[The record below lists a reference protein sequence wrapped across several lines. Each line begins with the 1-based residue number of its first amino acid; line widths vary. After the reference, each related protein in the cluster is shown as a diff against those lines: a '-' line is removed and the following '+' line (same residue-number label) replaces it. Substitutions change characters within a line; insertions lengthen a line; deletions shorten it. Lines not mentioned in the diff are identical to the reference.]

1 MSATVDG
8 PDPTAFKFP
17 NELEIHK
24 LNHQIKLYKDAK
36 EKADGH
42 QKKHLIERQIE
53 QLEEHRKILKAEILH
68 IP

>member
-17 NELEIHK
+17 NELEIDK
-24 LNHQIKLYKDAK
+24 LDDQIKRYKEAK

-53 QLEEHRKILKAEILH
+53 QLVEHRKILKAEIPH
-68 IP
+68 S